1 MSNLLYSAIVLAIV
15 FRVAKFLYQKF
26 TSKDERNVTKW
37 GKWAVVTGATDGI
50 GRAFVDNFAGKG
62 MNIVLVSRSQ
72 EKLESVAKDVEN
84 QYRVSTKVIQAD
96 FASLDEHMYKRIEK
110 ELADMEVGVLVN
122 NVGLS
127 YNHPEFF
134 IDLKEN
140 HDNLY
145 NDIVNVNITS
155 TVNMCR
161 FVLPGMVSRGG
172 GWIINMSSGLADIP
186 APMLTLYAASK
197 AFISKFSQDLG
208 FEYKSKGIKVQW
220 LKPGLVATNMSNI
233 KKTSWFVPSPS
244 AYVKSALTDL
254 SMKDCSEGYFSH
266 ILMVRAAVLLS
277 YVLPDLLANKLLGI
291 SITTRKK
298 ALKKCMSCTPSTN

>member
-1 MSNLLYSAIVLAIV
+1 MLNLFYSALVLAV
-15 FRVAKFLYQKF
+15 GFRVVKFLYRKL
-26 TSKDERNVTKW
+26 TSEEVKDVTKW

-50 GRAFVDNFAGKG
+50 GRAFAENFAQKG
-62 MNIVLVSRSQ
+62 MSIVLVSRSQ
-72 EKLESVAKDVEN
+72 DKLEAVAKEIETK
-84 QYRVSTKVIQAD
+84 YHVSTKVIQAD
-96 FASLDEHMYKRIEK
+96 FSSLDEGMYKRIGK
-110 ELADMEVGVLVN
+110 ELEAMEVGVLVN
-122 NVGLS
+122 NVGVS
-127 YNHPEFF
+127 YTHPEFF

-140 HDNLY
+140 HENLY

-155 TVNMCR
+155 TINMCR

-220 LKPGLVATNMSNI
+220 LKPGLVATSMSNI
-233 KKTSWFVPSPS
+233 KKTSWFVPSAS
-244 AYVKSALTDL
+244 SYVKSALNDL

-266 ILMVRAAVLLS
+266 ILVIRATVLLS
-277 YVLPDLLANKLLGI
+277 CLLPDFMAKKLMGI
-291 SITTRKK
+291 SISTRKK
-298 ALKKCMSCTPSTN
+298 ALKKCKSCSPSTD